1 MTRITDTVERL
12 ARHRELL
19 AVLIDELH
27 DLLNEPDDPAND
39 RFLVEIVDQMLENLD
54 RQFELEEQDGYLA
67 DVLDEYPNWHPQVKH
82 LLEEHHMLHEHLRQI
97 RDRLESQVRVRTAP
111 TAIRR
116 QLIDWIDAYRQHDRR
131 ETDLLQEAFTLEV
144 GVGE

>member
-12 ARHRELL
+12 ARHRDLL

-27 DLLNEPDDPAND
+27 DLLNEPDDPTND

-67 DVLDEYPNWHPQVKH
+67 DVLEEYPNWHPQVKQ
-82 LLEEHHMLHEHLRQI
+82 LLEEHRMLHEHLRQI
-97 RDRLESQVRVRTAP
+97 RDRLESQVRIRTAP